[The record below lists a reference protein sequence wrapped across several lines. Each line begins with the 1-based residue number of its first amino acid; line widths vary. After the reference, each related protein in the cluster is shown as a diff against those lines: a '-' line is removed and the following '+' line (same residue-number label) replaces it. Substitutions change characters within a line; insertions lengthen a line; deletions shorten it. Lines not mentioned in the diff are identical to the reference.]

1 MNSNTN
7 MTLKQNFEQDR
18 DVYMSMCRIKIFVL
32 PIYEIQ
38 QILMAP

>member
-1 MNSNTN
+1 MDSNTN
-7 MTLKQNFEQDR
+7 MTQKENSEQEW
-18 DVYMSMCRIKIFVL
+18 DVYISMCRIKIFVL